1 MKHYHHSL
9 FPEVIIFSP
18 DVFFDERGYFMES
31 YNQYIHDTLLI
42 TFSQENHSKSNK
54 NIFRGL
60 HFQWDKPMS
69 KLLRVVNGSGIG
81 VIVDIRKNSLTY
93 KKSALIELNTST
105 NNILFTPSGFA
116 QGFLSLEDN
125 THLCYKCSS
134 IRNENCE
141 GAIYP
146 FDPELGINL
155 GIKKEDIILSQ
166 KDKSADLFEVYNKNP
181 KFI

>member
-1 MKHYHHSL
+1 MKHSHHSL
-9 FPEVIIFSP
+9 FPEVIIFTP
-18 DVFFDERGYFMES
+18 NIFFDERGYFMES
-31 YNQYIHDTLLI
+31 YNQYIKDILGI
-42 TFSQENHSKSNK
+42 DFPQENHSKSNK

-60 HFQWDKPMS
+60 HFQWNKPMS

-81 VIVDIRKNSLTY
+81 VIVDIRKSSLTY
-93 KKSALIELNTST
+93 KKHALVELNPIT

-116 QGFLSLEDN
+116 QGFLSLENN

-134 IRNENCE
+134 IRNETYE

-146 FDPELGINL
+146 FDPELKINL
-155 GIKKEDIILSQ
+155 EIKKENIILSQ
-166 KDKSADLFEVYNKNP
+166 KDKSADLFNVYDLNP